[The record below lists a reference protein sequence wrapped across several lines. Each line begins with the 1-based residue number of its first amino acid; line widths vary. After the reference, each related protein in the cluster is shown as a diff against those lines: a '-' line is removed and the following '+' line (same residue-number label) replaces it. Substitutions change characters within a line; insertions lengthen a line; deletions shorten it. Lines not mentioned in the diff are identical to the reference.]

1 MVVPGFARY
10 HEMEFP
16 REEGMTTDTRAGPN
30 ILVADDTVENLR
42 LLSGILG
49 ECGYEVRPVT
59 NGRQALQAAEREP
72 PDLIL
77 LDINMPEL
85 DGFEVCARLKQ
96 QPELKDVPVIFLTAL
111 TDVADKVRAFGVGG
125 IDYITK
131 PFQVEE
137 VTARVK
143 THLSLRRAGRDL
155 AQSYERL
162 RALEKLRD
170 DLVHMVVHDMRS
182 PLMVL
187 MGHLELMQADVAR
200 LGAQSSEDLHS
211 ALRGARAL
219 NRMTNDLLDVSR
231 LEEGKFP
238 LSKARHDLVELL
250 ERIAGS
256 VGVLDRARSI
266 VVTASGA
273 VAAECDGDVLGRVLL
288 NLLSNAIK
296 HTPAGCR
303 IEASISVSDDRVR
316 VEVADEGP
324 GVPAEARAA
333 IFQKFGAPKARV
345 EQKYHS
351 AGLGLAFCKLAVE
364 AHGGSIGITPRNPR
378 GSVFWFEI
386 PRP

>member
-1 MVVPGFARY
+1 MDSHPEA
-10 HEMEFP
+10 
-16 REEGMTTDTRAGPN
+16 GMTTSTRAVPN
-30 ILVADDTVENLR
+30 ILVVDDTVENLR
-42 LLSGILG
+42 LLSSILG
-49 ECGYEVRPVT
+49 QCGYEVRPVT

-85 DGFEVCARLKQ
+85 DGFEVCTRLKQ
-96 QPELKDVPVIFLTAL
+96 QASLKDVPVIFLSAL
-111 TDVADKVRAFGVGG
+111 TDVSDKVRAFEVGG
-125 IDYITK
+125 IDYVTK

-143 THLSLRRAGRDL
+143 THLALRRAGRDL
-155 AQSYERL
+155 EESYARL
-162 RALEKLRD
+162 RTLEKLRD

-187 MGHLELMQADVAR
+187 TGHLELLQADIAK
-200 LGAQSSEDLHS
+200 LGSRQATEDLDN
-211 ALRGARAL
+211 AIRGARAL

-238 LSKARHDLVELL
+238 LEKAPHELVQIL
-250 ERIAGS
+250 EAAAAS

-266 VVTASGA
+266 SVTASAA
-273 VAAECDGDVLGRVLL
+273 VTLDCDGGVLARVMQ

-296 HTPAGCR
+296 HTPARGR
-303 IEASISVSDDRVR
+303 IDVSITASGDCVR
-316 VEVADEGP
+316 IEVADEGP
-324 GVPAEARAA
+324 GVPAQAQAA
-333 IFQKFGAPKARV
+333 IFEKFGAPKARA

-364 AHGGSIGITPRNPR
+364 AHGGSIGISSRSPC

-386 PRP
+386 PKS

>member
-1 MVVPGFARY
+1 MS
-10 HEMEFP
+10 E
-16 REEGMTTDTRAGPN
+16 TRASPN

-42 LLSGILG
+42 LLSSMLG
-49 ECGYEVRPVT
+49 QCGYEVRPVT
-59 NGRQALQAAEREP
+59 NGRQALLAAEREP

-85 DGFEVCARLKQ
+85 DGFAVCARLKQ
-96 QPELKDVPVIFLTAL
+96 QDALKDVPVIFLTAL
-111 TDVADKVRAFGVGG
+111 TDVADKVRAFEVGG
-125 IDYITK
+125 IDYVTK

-143 THLSLRRAGRDL
+143 THLALRLAGREL

-187 MGHLELMQADVAR
+187 MGHLELLQPDVAR
-200 LGAQSSEDLHS
+200 LGGQSGEDLDN
-211 ALRGARAL
+211 AIRGARAL
-219 NRMTNDLLDVSR
+219 NRMANDLLDVSR

-238 LSKARHDLVELL
+238 LDSGRHDIVQIVE
-250 ERIAGS
+250 RVAGA
-256 VGVLDRARSI
+256 VGVLDRGRSI
-266 VVTASGA
+266 GVTASTA
-273 VAAECDGDVLGRVLL
+273 VSTECDGDVLGRVVQ
-288 NLLSNAIK
+288 NLLSNAVK
-296 HTPAGCR
+296 HTPPGGR
-303 IEASISVSDDRVR
+303 IDASVTSWGDRVR
-316 VEVADEGP
+316 VEVADDGP

-333 IFQKFGAPKARV
+333 IFEKFGATKARV

-364 AHGGSIGITPRNPR
+364 AHGGSIGVTARSPR

-386 PRP
+386 PAR